1 MPPNMR
7 RFPVSLPAFFPKL
20 SARARRRAFAGI
32 LAGLCGVLL
41 AGGGAWLLGS
51 AAGLRWAVTTLGAA
65 SAGQIVVEAAE
76 GRLAGPLKVGTLTVA
91 SGEKRYTLR
100 GLTLDWQPLALLG
113 GRLAINEL
121 ALEELELLLPPDPSP
136 TPEPGDLGLPLA
148 LAVESLRIGAI
159 RTLAAPDAAPVVQA
173 SEVRARLSS
182 DGRRHRLEALSAAL
196 DAGTLNAS
204 GELDGTKP
212 FPLKAEAG
220 LAAVGPPAVKLA
232 ATAGGTLGAVE
243 LHLSGSGADDGSADS
258 DRALRATADAR
269 LTPFAAYP
277 LSALRLSASGLDP
290 HLFAA
295 TAPRAQLTLEADL
308 QATPDGE
315 LSGPLHLRNAAPAP
329 LDRDGLPLAA
339 LDARLVLAPGALRLD
354 DLAATLGAAAAPEKS
369 AAASAAAP
377 SPTRTPSRKVAQQA
391 APPGQL
397 AGTLDL
403 RWTPGEAALPQGRAD
418 LAVHRLDPA
427 ALLSSL
433 RPARLDGKLRLD
445 GDAGTQRA
453 ELQLRQG
460 DLELAAHLTQHARKL
475 TLEKLRLARGAAE
488 LSGSGELALD
498 DKRPYAFSGRLQRFD
513 PAAFVATPHLKN
525 SSVSATFESAG
536 HLAPQAAGQLSFAI
550 AGDSRLAGQALSGQ
564 GRFEFSAAPR
574 VAGSGQLRLGDSR
587 LSLQG
592 AVGGPGDSLQLELT
606 APALAQ
612 HGFGLAGALDLSAT
626 VAGSLARPDVIL
638 RARARALAL
647 PGGHR
652 LSSLDADGRLQ
663 GERID
668 LTLAADE
675 YRQGEATRMAR
686 LRLSVAGT
694 RQRHRLLADVRLAG
708 DTALHLAAAGG
719 LLEDAKDWRNT
730 AWRGTLDELTASGE
744 LPFKL
749 QAPAEIAAS
758 RQRVTLGTT
767 DIALAGGRVQLAE
780 SEWTAQ
786 RWRSRGSFSGLALRP
801 GGLVADDT
809 ELVAIAAR
817 PAPDSVLRLGGEW
830 TLAGST
836 RLEGRLSVRRESG
849 DWTLPGYVPR
859 ALGLQELRLD
869 AYSEGPQVVADFV
882 ARGSRIGHWQMRAA
896 LPLVRGAGGGGDAGA
911 SGWSI
916 QPDAPISGRVRI
928 SVPDLSWVGPAVDSN
943 FTSGG
948 RLEVDGELAGTL
960 SAPRTRGQ
968 IQGSDLALSLLDQSV
983 TLHKGTLAARFDQE
997 VLHLD
1002 RLEFLAPQAPPARA
1016 AKLAGVPATS
1026 DPGRLTASGTIDLAK
1041 RSGQIAAEISRLP
1054 LAQRADRWI
1063 VASGKGSASLV
1074 GDLLT
1079 LGAHV
1084 TADAGFLAQA
1094 TSGHPQLADDV
1105 TIVGRAPAP
1114 RRGLR
1119 VDSEIAFDL
1128 GEHFHLRA
1136 GGLEARLSGQL
1147 RLRGEPGRPLRAS
1160 GAIATND
1167 GLFDAYGQRLT
1178 VERGIVNFQGPL
1190 DNPGLNV
1197 LAVRKGLA
1205 VEAGVAVSGTAQRP
1219 VVRLVSTP
1227 AVPDPEKLS
1236 WIVLGR
1242 VPDAGGTDSSLLL
1255 AAAGAILGGQ
1265 GDGITGQLAQALG
1278 VDELAL
1284 RQAKDG
1290 EPLNSQILTLGKRLS
1305 ARAFLS
1311 YEQGLSAAAG
1321 VMKLSYTLTPRVSL
1335 ITRAGADNALDVFYT
1350 FSFD

>member
-1 MPPNMR
+1 MAPNMR

-20 SARARRRAFAGI
+20 GARARRWAFAGI
-32 LAGLCGVLL
+32 LVGLCGVLL
-41 AGGGAWLLGS
+41 AGAGVWLLGS
-51 AAGLRWAVTTLGAA
+51 AAGLRWAVSTLHAA
-65 SAGQIVVEAAE
+65 GAGQIVVEAAD
-76 GRLAGPLKVGTLTVA
+76 GRLAGPLKIGTLTVA

-113 GRLAINEL
+113 GRLALGEL
-121 ALEELELLLPPDPSP
+121 ALDELELLLPPDSSP
-136 TPEPGDLGLPLA
+136 TPEPDDLRLPLA
-148 LAVESLRIGAI
+148 FAVESLRIGAI
-159 RTLAAPDAAPVVQA
+159 RTLAAPDATPVVRA
-173 SEVRARLSS
+173 TEVRARLSS

-243 LHLSGSGADDGSADS
+243 LHLSGSGADAGAADR

-295 TAPRAQLTLEADL
+295 AAPRAQLTLEADL
-308 QATPDGE
+308 QATPGGE

-354 DLAATLGAAAAPEKS
+354 DLAATLGAAAPEKS
-369 AAASAAAP
+369 ATASAAAP
-377 SPTRTPSRKVAQQA
+377 SPAQKTAQKTT
-391 APPGQL
+391 PPGQL

-403 RWTPGEAALPQGRAD
+403 RWTPGETALPQGRAD
-418 LAVHRLDPA
+418 LIVHRLDPA

-498 DKRPYAFSGRLQRFD
+498 DKRPYAFTGRLQRFD
-513 PAAFVATPHLKN
+513 PAAFVATPHFKN
-525 SSVSATFESAG
+525 SSVNATFESAG
-536 HLAPQAAGQLSFAI
+536 RLAPQLAGRLGFAI
-550 AGDSRLAGQALSGQ
+550 AGDSRLAGQALSGE
-564 GRFEFSAAPR
+564 GKFDFSAAPR
-574 VAGSGQLRLGDSR
+574 VAGKGQLRLGDSR

-592 AVGGPGDSLQLELT
+592 AVGGPGDTLQVELT
-606 APALAQ
+606 APALAR
-612 HGFGLAGALDLSAT
+612 HDFGLAGALDLSAT
-626 VAGSLARPDVIL
+626 LAGSLARPDLIL

-652 LSSLDADGRLQ
+652 LASLDADGRLQ

-668 LTLAADE
+668 LTLAADD

-694 RQRHRLLADVRLAG
+694 RQRHRLLADANLAG
-708 DTALHLAAAGG
+708 DNALHLAASGG

-730 AWRGTLDELTASGE
+730 AWRGTLDELVASGE
-744 LPFKL
+744 FPFKL
-749 QAPAEIAAS
+749 QAPAAIAAS
-758 RQRVTLGTT
+758 RQRVTLGAA

-786 RWRSRGSFSGLALRP
+786 RWRSRGSFNGLALRP

-836 RLEGRLSVRRESG
+836 RLEGRLAVRRESG

-869 AYSEGPQVVADFV
+869 AYSEGQQVVADLV
-882 ARGSRIGHWQMRAA
+882 ARGSRIGHWQLRAA
-896 LPLVRGAGGGGDAGA
+896 LPLVRGAGKAGDAGT
-911 SGWSI
+911 GWSI
-916 QPDAPISGRVRI
+916 QPDAPISGRVHI

-960 SAPRTRGQ
+960 SAPRARGQ
-968 IQGSDLALSLLDQSV
+968 IQGSELALSLLDQSV

-997 VLHLD
+997 ILHLD

-1026 DPGRLTASGTIDLAK
+1026 DPGRLTASGTINLAK

-1063 VASGKGSASLV
+1063 VASGKGNASLV

-1119 VDSEIAFDL
+1119 IDSEIAFDL

-1321 VMKLSYTLTPRVSL
+1321 VMKLSYTLTPRVSV

>member
-1 MPPNMR
+1 MR
-7 RFPVSLPAFFPKL
+7 RFPVSLPVFFPKL
-20 SARARRRAFAGI
+20 GARARRWAFAGI
-32 LAGLCGVLL
+32 LVGLCGVLL
-41 AGGGAWLLGS
+41 AGAGVWLLGS
-51 AAGLRWAVTTLGAA
+51 AAGLRWAVSTLNAA
-65 SAGQIVVEAAE
+65 SAGEIVVEAAE
-76 GRLAGPLKVGTLTVA
+76 GRLAGPLKIGTLTVA
-91 SGEKRYTLR
+91 GGEKRYTLR
-100 GLTLDWQPLALLG
+100 GLTLDWQPLALFG
-113 GRLAINEL
+113 GRLAVSEL
-121 ALEELELLLPPDPSP
+121 SLDDLELLLPPDPSP
-136 TPEPGDLGLPLA
+136 TPEPGDLRLPLA
-148 LAVESLRIGAI
+148 LVVDILRIGAI
-159 RTLAAPDAAPVVQA
+159 RTHAAPDETPVVQA
-173 SEVRARLSS
+173 TDVRARLSS
-182 DGRRHRLEALSAAL
+182 DGRRHRLEALSVTL

-204 GELDGTKP
+204 GELDGVKP

-220 LAAVGPPAVKLA
+220 LAAVGPPAVKVA
-232 ATAGGTLGAVE
+232 ATAGGALGAVE
-243 LHLSGSGADDGSADS
+243 LHLTGSGTDDDAADS
-258 DRALRATADAR
+258 GRALRATADVR

-295 TAPRAQLTLEADL
+295 AAPRARLTLEADL
-308 QATPDGE
+308 QATPGGE

-339 LDARLVLAPGALRLD
+339 LDARVRLAPGALRLD
-354 DLAATLGAAAAPEKS
+354 DLEATLGAAAAPEKS
-369 AAASAAAP
+369 AKASAAAP
-377 SPTRTPSRKVAQQA
+377 SLARTPAQKTAQKTT
-391 APPGQL
+391 PPGQL

-525 SSVSATFESAG
+525 SSVNATFESTG
-536 HLAPQAAGQLSFAI
+536 HLAPQAAGRLNFAI
-550 AGDSRLAGQALSGQ
+550 AGDSRLAGQAFSGQ
-564 GRFEFSAAPR
+564 GKFDFSAAPR
-574 VAGSGQLRLGDSR
+574 VIGSGQLRLGDSR

-592 AVGGPGDSLQLELT
+592 AVGGAGDVLQLELT

-626 VAGSLARPDVIL
+626 VAGSLARPDVVL

-652 LSSLDADGRLQ
+652 LASLDADGRLQ

-668 LTLAADE
+668 LTLAADD
-675 YRQGEATRMAR
+675 YRQGEATRMTR

-719 LLEDAKDWRNT
+719 LLEDARDWRNT
-730 AWRGTLDELTASGE
+730 AWRGTLDELAATGE

-749 QAPAEIAAS
+749 QAPAEIVAS
-758 RQRVTLGTT
+758 RQRATLGAT

-809 ELVAIAAR
+809 ELVAIATR

-830 TLAGST
+830 SLAGST

-869 AYSEGPQVVADFV
+869 AHSEGRQVVADFV
-882 ARGSRIGHWQMRAA
+882 ARGSRIGHWQLRAA
-896 LPLVRGAGGGGDAGA
+896 LPLVRGAGEGDNAGA
-911 SGWSI
+911 GWSI

-997 VLHLD
+997 ILHLD

-1119 VDSEIAFDL
+1119 IDSEIAFDL